1 MDSPAESLPWI
12 EPTFEDLEAL
22 TLHLRL
28 QQMGSVH
35 SGQLDAALD
44 RRLESLLLLEAG
56 IAAAGGCRDRRAVRR
71 AQRLI
76 NRTVTEFLQGCASSK
91 AADQAVSA

>member
-1 MDSPAESLPWI
+1 MDSPAESLPWV

-56 IAAAGGCRDRRAVRR
+56 IAAAGGRRDRLAVRLAR
-71 AQRLI
+71 RLI
-76 NRTVTEFLQGCASSK
+76 NRTVTEFLQGSTPSK
-91 AADQAVSA
+91 TAAQAVSA